1 MGFRVS
7 MSFWVSEDGEKKVEE
22 EEEEGFWIE

>member
-22 EEEEGFWIE
+22 EEEGFWIE